1 MIGNGLIQN
10 PQTPQLHQVAGS
22 NVGHL
27 MHIGPPI
34 TFPDV
39 LAAADRIRGAVA
51 ATPTALSHTLSAIT
65 GAEVVVK
72 FENLQFTGAFKE
84 RGALNRLLTL
94 SPEERARGVVAMSA
108 GNHAQGLAHH
118 ATRLGISSTLVM
130 PEGTPLVKMANTRTL
145 GAEVVTAGATLVEAA
160 EHARRLAD
168 ERNLVFVPPYDCPVV
183 MAGQGTAV
191 LELLHE
197 APDLDAVVVPVGGG
211 GLLAGSIAAARGVD
225 PRVDVVGVQVAA
237 YAAFA
242 SRMHGGDGS
251 VLGGDTIAEGIA
263 VARPSASAVR
273 FAQQQGVD
281 IVVVDDDHVE
291 AAIALYLEVEKVV
304 AEGAGAAPLAAL
316 LAHPDRFRGRRVGLL
331 LSGGNIDLRVLAS
344 AMLRAL
350 ARSGRLTTLSVSLP
364 DRPGALH
371 SLTGVLAAQG
381 ANIVELSH
389 DRMGPATRLRSAV
402 VDVQVE
408 TADRAH
414 SDAVVAAL
422 QAAGFAVTR
431 PD

>member
-1 MIGNGLIQN
+1 
-10 PQTPQLHQVAGS
+10 
-22 NVGHL
+22 

-183 MAGQGTAV
+183 MASSPPPPTGTTTASRSGASCSSSSTAV
-191 LELLHE
+191 
-197 APDLDAVVVPVGGG
+197 PWP
-211 GLLAGSIAAARGVD
+211 
-225 PRVDVVGVQVAA
+225 
-237 YAAFA
+237 
-242 SRMHGGDGS
+242 
-251 VLGGDTIAEGIA
+251 
-263 VARPSASAVR
+263 
-273 FAQQQGVD
+273 
-281 IVVVDDDHVE
+281 
-291 AAIALYLEVEKVV
+291 AI
-304 AEGAGAAPLAAL
+304 
-316 LAHPDRFRGRRVGLL
+316 
-331 LSGGNIDLRVLAS
+331 
-344 AMLRAL
+344 
-350 ARSGRLTTLSVSLP
+350 TTGQS
-364 DRPGALH
+364 
-371 SLTGVLAAQG
+371 
-381 ANIVELSH
+381 
-389 DRMGPATRLRSAV
+389 
-402 VDVQVE
+402 
-408 TADRAH
+408 
-414 SDAVVAAL
+414 
-422 QAAGFAVTR
+422 
-431 PD
+431 